1 MEQKESLG
9 PLEEFLKVEDMRW
22 SKSRRRTHVLNLLKV
37 ADHIV
42 IYPRPKMFL
51 KITQMPPL
59 LFFSTKP
66 PCSKAL
72 FQRIPVTNLSRS
84 AGSSVGLQ
92 YFHYFSQ
99 I

>member
-51 KITQMPPL
+51 KITQMPPP
-59 LFFSTKP
+59 FSFPPSLPALKP
-66 PCSKAL
+66 YLKE
-72 FQRIPVTNLSRS
+72 FR
-84 AGSSVGLQ
+84 
-92 YFHYFSQ
+92 
-99 I
+99 